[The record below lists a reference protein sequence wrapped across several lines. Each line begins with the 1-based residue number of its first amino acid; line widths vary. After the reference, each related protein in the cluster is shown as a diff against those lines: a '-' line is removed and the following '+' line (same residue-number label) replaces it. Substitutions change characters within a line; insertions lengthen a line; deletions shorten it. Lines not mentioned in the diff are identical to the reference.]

1 MTSWICTGCTAAY
14 AVGAPCCP
22 QCQSTDH
29 IEEGAEMPKITV
41 DNGPSVADQE
51 VVVDTDRGPELTPVA
66 ETDVDPQELA
76 EERAR
81 ERAAAERGEDVSA
94 GSSSE
99 TSSEK
104 EPTQPG
110 KSTTGRQKPAPKT
123 GSPSG
128 KGQTGSSSAPGTDGG
143 PTVPAPGPGNS

>member
-1 MTSWICTGCTAAY
+1 MTSLKCLGCTAVY

-41 DNGPSVADQE
+41 ATGPSIAGEE
-51 VVVDTDRGPELTPVA
+51 VVVDTDRGPELVPVA

-104 EPTQPG
+104 ESTPPG
-110 KSTTGRQKPAPKT
+110 KSAAGRQKPARTT

-143 PTVPAPGPGNS
+143 PTAQGAGSS